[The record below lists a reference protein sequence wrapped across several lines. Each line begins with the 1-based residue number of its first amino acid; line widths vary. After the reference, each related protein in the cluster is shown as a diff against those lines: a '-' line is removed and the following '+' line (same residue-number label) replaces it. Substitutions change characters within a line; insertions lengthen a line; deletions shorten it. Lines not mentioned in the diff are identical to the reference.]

1 MNNHLPDD
9 IVLNILA
16 RLPVKSVLRMRC
28 ICQSWCSSITTPNFI
43 STHTLVNN
51 NKDHCYIIHNLWTTR
66 DSRVAF
72 DCHTFDRISEFGI
85 PHDFPSECVIVG
97 SCNGILCVAG
107 CGSVSTDDVIY
118 LWNPSIRKFK
128 QLPNTCLGKLSDVK
142 LGFAYHSEN
151 NDYKVVRI
159 SCSPFSTLWPLPEIE
174 VYTLSSD
181 SWRRLGISL
190 RNNVMFYC
198 DLFLFSLPLVNGA
211 WHWMVNILEEK
222 EKHKRREEVIVSFD
236 VNSETFRE
244 LAMPDDYI
252 NADCC
257 LTSLTLFK
265 GKLAFITFGR
275 SEQSGFRN
283 SFYIWVMMEYG
294 VLESWN
300 KVFVGPLERLS
311 FYVAI
316 TEYGSLLLRRAIDL
330 VKEDFELVL
339 VDIETLHEKDPDI
352 QDPHS
357 CVAAFMGSLAL
368 LDGANMVSY

>member
-1 MNNHLPDD
+1 MFRKLLLIKLGVAYSHLEKSLWTLESNPSCKLHSASKFFVEFWTEQMIVLLPWLLQMNGSALCTSHASSSFCRKKSQTREPPILLRMNNHLPDD

-51 NKDHCYIIHNLWTTR
+51 NKDHCYVIHNLWTTR

-151 NDYKVVRI
+151 NDYK
-159 SCSPFSTLWPLPEIE
+159 
-174 VYTLSSD
+174 
-181 SWRRLGISL
+181 
-190 RNNVMFYC
+190 
-198 DLFLFSLPLVNGA
+198 
-211 WHWMVNILEEK
+211 
-222 EKHKRREEVIVSFD
+222 
-236 VNSETFRE
+236 
-244 LAMPDDYI
+244 
-252 NADCC
+252 
-257 LTSLTLFK
+257 

-300 KVFVGPLERLS
+300 KVFVGPLGRLS

>member
-1 MNNHLPDD
+1 M
-9 IVLNILA
+9 
-16 RLPVKSVLRMRC
+16 
-28 ICQSWCSSITTPNFI
+28 
-43 STHTLVNN
+43 
-51 NKDHCYIIHNLWTTR
+51 
-66 DSRVAF
+66 
-72 DCHTFDRISEFGI
+72 SEFGI
-85 PHDFPSECVIVG
+85 PHDFPSECDIVG

-107 CGSVSTDDVIY
+107 FGSVSTDDVIY

-198 DLFLFSLPLVNGA
+198 DQFLFSLPLVNGA

-283 SFYIWVMMEYG
+283 SFYIWVMTEYG

-357 CVAAFMGSLAL
+357 CVAAFMMTLAL